1 MKDKVAII
9 QKSHL
14 TFTSLDDDKKSNVL
28 EAIKRLDNVN
38 NPKIKHEINGIAK
51 SKLVE
56 ERKHDLEVCL
66 RENGCEVTQQGFD
79 LIIENIK
86 RTGRVGTQE
95 GRLFMFTTEQ
105 NEILEQVKLADK
117 NWVQSEQGNAYEKK
131 IVQRHINHGRVHNRT
146 HELGFDNGEMLVAS
160 RYDMI
165 SKADDVLDAIA
176 DSYDAKQANEL
187 LEASE
192 QAHDEV
198 DMTKMTK
205 SELKVE
211 LKAKGLKVSGNK
223 SVLQARLSK
232 HMTEE
237 LLGKVQDRNSNT

>member
-9 QKSHL
+9 NKSHL
-14 TFTSLDDDKKSNVL
+14 TFSKLDDDKKSNVL
-28 EAIKRLDNVN
+28 EAVKRLDNVS

-51 SKLVE
+51 SKLIE
-56 ERKHDLEVCL
+56 ERTHELEVCL

-86 RTGRVGTQE
+86 LTGNQGVKE

-105 NEILEQVKLADK
+105 HEILEQVKLADK
-117 NWVQSEQGNAYEKK
+117 NWIQSEEGNEYEKK
-131 IVQRHINHGRVHNRT
+131 VLQNHVNYGRVHNRR
-146 HELGFDNGEMLVAS
+146 HEFGFDNGKMLVAS

-165 SKADDVLDAIA
+165 SDADDVMEDIKASLV
-176 DSYDAKQANEL
+176 AKNAQEL

-192 QAHDEV
+192 QLHDEV
-198 DMTKMTK
+198 DMTKLTK
-205 SELKVE
+205 SQLKVE

-223 SVLQARLSK
+223 SLLQARLSK
-232 HMTEE
+232 HMTDE

>member
-9 QKSHL
+9 HKSHL

-28 EAIKRLDNVN
+28 ESIKRLDNVS

-51 SKLVE
+51 SKLIE
-56 ERKHDLEVCL
+56 ERTHELEVCL

-86 RTGRVGTQE
+86 LTGNQGVKE

-105 NEILEQVKLADK
+105 NEIVEQVKLADK
-117 NWVQSEQGNAYEKK
+117 NWIQSEQGNRFEKK
-131 IVQRHINHGRVHNRT
+131 VIQNHINHGRVHNRR
-146 HELGFDNGEMLVAS
+146 HEFGFDNGEMLIAS

-165 SKADDVLDAIA
+165 SKADDVMADINNSLDAKNA
-176 DSYDAKQANEL
+176 QEL

-192 QAHDEV
+192 ELHDEA

-211 LKAKGLKVSGNK
+211 LKAKGLKVTGNK

-232 HMTEE
+232 HMTDQI
-237 LLGKVQDRNSNT
+237 LNT